1 MSFKLKRWIVT
12 AVDFDADGQCD
23 GKARILTILA
33 SKENAQNYVLEDMR
47 EYVDNNVTRRMLM
60 DEDKMRVTDIDA
72 GYSCEWNIEEVELE
86 LTDDE
91 VIEIGA
97 NRYVEGIQHGIDMAK
112 EEN

>member
-1 MSFKLKRWIVT
+1 MSWKLKRFVVT

-23 GKARILTILA
+23 GKAQIRTMLA

-47 EYVDNNVTRRMLM
+47 EYVDNHA
-60 DEDKMRVTDIDA
+60 DEGMVLDEAKMRVADDSCLN
-72 GYSCEWNIEEVELE
+72 GCEWNIEEVEFE

-112 EEN
+112 EEK